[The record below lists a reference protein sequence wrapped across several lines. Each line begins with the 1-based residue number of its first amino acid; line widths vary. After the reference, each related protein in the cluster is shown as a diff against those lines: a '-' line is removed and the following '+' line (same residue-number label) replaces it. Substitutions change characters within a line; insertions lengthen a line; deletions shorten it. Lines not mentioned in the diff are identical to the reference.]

1 MTKIFF
7 SNSAY
12 LPWVFK
18 EEIDMREETMYTKKY
33 LVTNEVLNAITHGIG
48 AILSIVGMVL
58 LIMKAV
64 NTGTTL
70 ELVSY
75 CIYGFSQFLLYLS
88 STLYHSLIFTRA
100 RKIFKIFDH
109 SSIFLLIAGAYTPIA
124 LITIGGAIGWTLFG
138 IVWVI
143 AIFGIIYKCLW
154 IEKFKKM
161 STLLYIGMGW
171 LSIFAVKPMYIGL
184 GFEGFA
190 LLLAGGLSFTIGT
203 IFYSMRNVK
212 YMHVL
217 WHLFV
222 LAGTGFIYFSI
233 LLYG

>member
-1 MTKIFF
+1 M
-7 SNSAY
+7 
-12 LPWVFK
+12 K
-18 EEIDMREETMYTKKY
+18 EETVYTKKY
-33 LVTNEVLNAITHGIG
+33 LVTNEVLNAVTHGVG
-48 AILSIVGMVL
+48 AILSIIGMVL
-58 LIMKAV
+58 LIMKAA

-75 CIYGFSQFLLYLS
+75 CIYGFSQFLLYLC
-88 STLYHSLIFTRA
+88 STLYHSFIFTRA
-100 RKIFKIFDH
+100 RKVFKILDH
-109 SSIFLLIAGAYTPIA
+109 CSIFLLIAGSYTPIA
-124 LITIGGAIGWTLFG
+124 LITIGGTAGWTLFG
-138 IVWVI
+138 VVWAI

-154 IEKFKKM
+154 IEKFKTM

-171 LSIFAVKPMYIGL
+171 ISMFAIKPMYIGL

-203 IFYSMRNVK
+203 IFYSLRNVK

-222 LAGTGFIYFSI
+222 LTGTGFIYFSI

>member
-18 EEIDMREETMYTKKY
+18 EEIDRREEAMYTKKY

-124 LITIGGAIGWTLFG
+124 LITIGGTIGWTLFG

>member
-1 MTKIFF
+1 M
-7 SNSAY
+7 
-12 LPWVFK
+12 K
-18 EEIDMREETMYTKKY
+18 EEAVYTKKY
-33 LVTNEVLNAITHGIG
+33 LVTNEVLNAVTHGVG
-48 AILSIVGMVL
+48 ALLSIAGMIL

-75 CIYGFSQFLLYLS
+75 IIYGSSQFLLYLC

-100 RKIFKIFDH
+100 RKVFKIFDH
-109 SSIFLLIAGAYTPIA
+109 CSIFLLIAGSYTPIS
-124 LITIGGAIGWTLFG
+124 LITIGGKTGWTLFA
-138 IVWVI
+138 IVWAI

-161 STLLYIGMGW
+161 STFLYIGMGW
-171 LSIFAVKPMYIGL
+171 LSMFAIKPMYIGL

-222 LAGTGFIYFSI
+222 LAGTAFIYFAI
-233 LLYG
+233 LLYA

>member
-1 MTKIFF
+1 M
-7 SNSAY
+7 
-12 LPWVFK
+12 K
-18 EEIDMREETMYTKKY
+18 EEIVYTKKY
-33 LVTNEVLNAITHGIG
+33 LVTNEVLNVITHGIG
-48 AILSIVGMVL
+48 AILSIVGMIL

-100 RKIFKIFDH
+100 RKVFKIFDH
-109 SSIFLLIAGAYTPIA
+109 CSIFLLIAGSYTPIT
-124 LITIGGAIGWTLFG
+124 LITIGGTTGWTLFG
-138 IVWVI
+138 VVWAI

-161 STLLYIGMGW
+161 STFLYIGMGW
-171 LSIFAVKPMYIGL
+171 ISMFAIRPMYNGL

-203 IFYSMRNVK
+203 IFYSLRSVK

>member
-1 MTKIFF
+1 M
-7 SNSAY
+7 
-12 LPWVFK
+12 K
-18 EEIDMREETMYTKKY
+18 EEEAIYTKKY
-33 LVTNEVLNAITHGIG
+33 LVTNEVLNAVTHGVG
-48 AILSIVGMVL
+48 AILSIVGMIL

-100 RKIFKIFDH
+100 RKVFKIFDH
-109 SSIFLLIAGAYTPIA
+109 CSIFLLIAGSYTPIA
-124 LITIGGAIGWTLFG
+124 LITIGGKMGWTLFG
-138 IVWVI
+138 VVWAI

-171 LSIFAVKPMYIGL
+171 LSMFAIKPMYIGL

-222 LAGTGFIYFSI
+222 LTGTGFIYFSI

>member
-1 MTKIFF
+1 M
-7 SNSAY
+7 
-12 LPWVFK
+12 K
-18 EEIDMREETMYTKKY
+18 EETVYTKKY
-33 LVTNEVLNAITHGIG
+33 LVTNEVLNAVTHGVG

-75 CIYGFSQFLLYLS
+75 CIYGFSQFLLYLC
-88 STLYHSLIFTRA
+88 STLYHSFIFTRA
-100 RKIFKIFDH
+100 RKVFKILDH
-109 SSIFLLIAGAYTPIA
+109 CSIFLLIAGSYTPIA
-124 LITIGGAIGWTLFG
+124 LITIGGTAGWTLFG
-138 IVWVI
+138 IVWAI

-171 LSIFAVKPMYIGL
+171 ISMFAIKPMYIGL

-222 LAGTGFIYFSI
+222 LTGTAFIYFSI

>member
-1 MTKIFF
+1 M
-7 SNSAY
+7 
-12 LPWVFK
+12 K
-18 EEIDMREETMYTKKY
+18 EEEAVYTKKY

-48 AILSIVGMVL
+48 AILSIVGMIL

-100 RKIFKIFDH
+100 RRIFKIFDH
-109 SSIFLLIAGAYTPIA
+109 CSIFLLIAGSYTPIT
-124 LITIGGAIGWTLFG
+124 LITIGGTTGWTLFG
-138 IVWVI
+138 VVWAI

-171 LSIFAVKPMYIGL
+171 ISMFAIKPMYTGL

-233 LLYG
+233 LFYG